1 MMRNST
7 RETIGV
13 QLGYAAAPSGDGIV
27 YARLRSSAGERL
39 VRAAFRVK
47 RFAGLD
53 GREIGYA
60 AVDAIAEYLWD
71 RKIEDVAFALPE
83 RALVEDVAEH
93 RDVPV
98 PLVLP
103 YVRLR
108 CRLNRFRSFS
118 IGMDSPDSDLAQRA
132 RAEVA
137 LHSAA

>member
-1 MMRNST
+1 MMRSTT

-27 YARLRSSAGERL
+27 YARLMSSAGERL

-47 RFAGLD
+47 RYTGLAEREVAYAAMESVAGLLCE
-53 GREIGYA
+53 RNVEN
-60 AVDAIAEYLWD
+60 
-71 RKIEDVAFALPE
+71 VAFSLPDA
-83 RALVEDVAEH
+83 ALVEDLTNH
-93 RDVPV
+93 RDVPP

-108 CRLNRFRSFS
+108 CKLNRFRKYAVEPCAE
-118 IGMDSPDSDLAQRA
+118 IDLTERA

-137 LHSAA
+137 MHSAA